1 MPTKLPS
8 WLRRNKGFVKVN
20 VREIL
25 SPAKAEL
32 ASAGFEEV
40 DAEYL
45 LAHLL
50 GISRMELHHPLRV
63 ESALGAFEDA
73 EDLEFLYKQLLSR
86 RLTHEPIQ
94 YITGLAYFAD
104 LTLHVGPGVLI
115 PRPETEL
122 MIDRIV
128 SHLKNLNAPSSVI
141 DLGAGA
147 GSLALAIAT
156 QVPTAHVVAVEIAPE
171 AVFWLRKNIEAVGAD
186 VRIIEEDVETALEGV
201 KADLIIAN
209 PPYVPNE
216 EKIPNEV
223 KDFEPHVALF
233 GGPDGMD
240 VPRRFYRAASRLLK
254 SGGLFISEHGE
265 EQGPAVVQ
273 ALSEDFHEITLHND
287 LTDRPRW
294 TSAIRN

>member
-1 MPTKLPS
+1 M
-8 WLRRNKGFVKVN
+8 N
-20 VREIL
+20 VREVL
-25 SPAKAEL
+25 KPAKAEL
-32 ASAGFEEV
+32 ALAGFEEI

-45 LAHLL
+45 LAPLL

-63 ESALGAFEDA
+63 ESALSAFEESD
-73 EDLEFLYKQLLSR
+73 DLASLYKHLINR
-86 RLTHEPIQ
+86 RLTNEPIQ

-104 LTLHVGPGVLI
+104 LTLQVGPGVLI

-128 SHLKNLNAPSSVI
+128 SHLKNLEGQSSVI

-156 QVPTAHVVAVEIAPE
+156 QVPSAHVIAVEIAPE
-171 AVFWLRKNIEAVGAD
+171 AIFWLRKNIEAIGAD
-186 VRIIEEDVETALEGV
+186 VRIVEEDVETALQGV

-209 PPYVPNE
+209 PPYVPNDE
-216 EKIPNEV
+216 NIPAEV
-223 KDFEPHVALF
+223 KEFEPHVALF

-240 VPRRFYRAASRLLK
+240 VPRRFYTAASRLLK

-265 EQGPAVVQ
+265 EQGPAVAQ
-273 ALSEDFHEITLHND
+273 ALLKDFHEITLHND